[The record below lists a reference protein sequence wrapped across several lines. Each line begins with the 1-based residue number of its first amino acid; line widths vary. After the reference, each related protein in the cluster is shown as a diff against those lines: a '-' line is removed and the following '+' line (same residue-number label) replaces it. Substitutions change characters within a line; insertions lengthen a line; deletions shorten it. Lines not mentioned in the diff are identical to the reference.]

1 MIKINYEL
9 IAGVVAKARASVR
22 KRSNHNFHK
31 SYSDKIQ
38 RLLNAANPGTY
49 VRPHKHKNPDKL
61 EVFILLKGRVVILEF
76 DDSGRVSD
84 YLVLDARKGNVGV
97 EIPPQTWHTFISLEE
112 ASVLYEVKEGPYS
125 EQDDKKFAPWAP
137 EEGGA
142 EAGLFIQKILAELKL
157 S

>member
-1 MIKINYEL
+1 MIKINHEL
-9 IAGVVAKARASVR
+9 LAEVAAKARVSAR

-31 SYSDKIQ
+31 SYSDRTQ

-61 EVFILLKGRVVILEF
+61 EVFILLRGRVVILEF
-76 DDSGRVSD
+76 GDDGRVSD
-84 YLVLDARKGNVGV
+84 YVLLDAQKGNVGV
-97 EIPPQTWHTFISLEE
+97 EIPPQAWHTFISLEE
-112 ASVLYEVKEGPYS
+112 DSVLYEVKEGPYS

-137 EEGGA
+137 EEGA
-142 EAGLFIQKILAELKL
+142 PEAGSFMQKILVELKL